1 MEELLKLRSEV
12 NDLENNLRFYN
23 NISHEFYSHVLR
35 EKESKLLELEL
46 LNLFRGV

>member
-12 NDLENNLRFYN
+12 NALENNLKFYN
-23 NISHEFYSHVLR
+23 NLSYEFYSHVLR